1 MRTILFFGVF
11 LLSFATTL
19 LGQTCFNAYDAM
31 FENGGDT
38 MSYQAFHQREL
49 NFLKNLKNC
58 QAPDFNGTTLDGNDL
73 VLSELQ
79 GKVVVLNF
87 WFTTCIPC
95 LKEIPQL
102 NSLVDRYSTDEV
114 VFIGLARDNTQ
125 KLTNFF
131 KRYVRFK
138 YQIIPES
145 YSIAT
150 TYKVIAW
157 PQSMVIDKHGRVYQS
172 WAGTDKGTEVL
183 VTEIHQAIE
192 QCLLEK

>member
-58 QAPDFNGTTLDGNDL
+58 QAPDFNGTTLDGNDV
-73 VLSELQ
+73 VLSELE

-145 YSIAT
+145 AAPCLTGISCT
-150 TYKVIAW
+150 TKFIEWFGIITIPFLSLAAFIFITAC
-157 PQSMVIDKHGRVYQS
+157 MVGYLK
-172 WAGTDKGTEVL
+172 L
-183 VTEIHQAIE
+183 VKA
-192 QCLLEK
+192 K

>member
-1 MRTILFFGVF
+1 M
-11 LLSFATTL
+11 
-19 LGQTCFNAYDAM
+19 
-31 FENGGDT
+31 
-38 MSYQAFHQREL
+38 
-49 NFLKNLKNC
+49 
-58 QAPDFNGTTLDGNDL
+58 
-73 VLSELQ
+73 VLSELE

-157 PQSMVIDKHGRVYQS
+157 PQSVVIDKHGRVYQS